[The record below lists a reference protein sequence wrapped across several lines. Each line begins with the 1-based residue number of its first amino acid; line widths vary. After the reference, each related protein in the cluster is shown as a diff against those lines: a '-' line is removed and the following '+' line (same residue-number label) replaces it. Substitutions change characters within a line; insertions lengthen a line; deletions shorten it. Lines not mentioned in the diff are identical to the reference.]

1 MTYREFYTLVSAGT
15 LTDEVKAFALS
26 AVASLDGKK
35 EKRKVSPSAQRAQK
49 ERDAFR
55 ALVLDCLT
63 AQLQTSAQVAELVG
77 ESTAKTAAALSALV
91 EDGKVKVE
99 EFKPTGKGR
108 KVRGYALMKK
118 EGE

>member
-15 LTDEVKAFALS
+15 LTDEVKA
-26 AVASLDGKK
+26 VASLDDKK

-55 ALVLDCLT
+55 VLILDCLT
-63 AQLQTSAQVAELVG
+63 SQLQTSAQVAELVG
-77 ESTAKTAAALSALV
+77 ESTTKTAAALSALV
-91 EDGKVKVE
+91 EDGKVKAE
-99 EFKPTGKGR
+99 EFKPTGKGC
-108 KVRGYALMKK
+108 KVRGYALAKK